1 MFIKITENERI
12 DVSELSRYS
21 IRQYGNTPRWNLN
34 LWWKRSGE
42 LGQISFDGKEAA
54 EIALRK
60 IDEAIGILDPQ
71 RIIPKENKE

>member
-12 DVSELSRYS
+12 DISELSRYS
-21 IRQYGNTPRWNLN
+21 IRQYANTPRWNLN

-42 LGQISFDGKEAA
+42 LGQISFDSQEAA
-54 EIALRK
+54 EIAIKK

-71 RIIPKENKE
+71 RIIPKEWEE